1 MSKSNKEIFKIGQIV
16 NIYIVVNG
24 DRTKLL
30 GVVIKS
36 LSCINSSFSEGWWKV
51 YVPLWKQTFSLRT
64 SDIKSLEESSK

>member
-1 MSKSNKEIFKIGQIV
+1 MREKKFKIGQLV
-16 NIYIVVNG
+16 NVYIMVNG

-36 LSCINSSFSEGWWKV
+36 LSCINSSFSEGWWWWKV

-64 SDIKSLEESSK
+64 CDIKSLEESSK